1 MVDLKGWYQSRTV
14 WGAIVAVFASCAHL
28 AGFDIGTED
37 QRQIVDAVITI
48 AAAGGGLV
56 AIYGRIFASKRL
68 R

>member
-1 MVDLKGWYQSRTV
+1 MTDLKGWYQSRAV
-14 WGAIVAVFASCAHL
+14 WGGVVAVFASCAHL
-28 AGFDIGTED
+28 AGFEIGSED
-37 QRQIVDAVITI
+37 QRQIVDALIAI